1 MAPKTRN
8 VSRKRKERSPIV
20 EFPPEDAEELIDLTV
35 SKIVETAEEGESS
48 KHNEATAASTAI
60 EVYRLP
66 GALQTLD
73 DFRGVVTLE
82 ELSLLER
89 DEVYPYL
96 DLSHLEQDKGFVNI
110 SSALFSRGTRPGI
123 DVYPV
128 DLSDSGLKRFVDFPA
143 MGPCSRVVP
152 GSVIEKHFLDQ
163 LGCDCLKNSW
173 EKVKVWFDY
182 TGSTKR
188 NEGWN
193 IDELRYFAKSG
204 RDPALDKKCKLVMR
218 QALKTISRT
227 SHIYCSTTVA
237 FLAIAHV
244 DHELE
249 NMRPDW
255 HAWCANEI
263 RFRLRHS
270 KTDKHSKAKFREG
283 WQAIV
288 ELVTRDFLA
297 KQAARLQQQSSMLQ
311 LEYSSDAKNAFAET
325 KVVRDAERGELIAER
340 ERLRTELKE
349 AQSRE
354 EVLRQERWQ
363 AQEEAMQAEM
373 REGALRHKHEML
385 QREYS
390 SQKEEWEARN
400 QKLSEDI
407 SVLHEERLRI
417 TAREDNVQA
426 ELAQIRG
433 LLLQPR
439 ESSDVGDV
447 GELKKQLEE
456 KEEQLKRLAEADAK
470 VVKKLR
476 LAKKKGQSMEK
487 ELSKMPAGL
496 MVKAETKTLDILK
509 SGRKWEVS
517 LYPLVFD
524 CNDSLTG
531 WKEGVPPVPC
541 AFCRGMISPGTDL
554 RIPNCG
560 HSYHV
565 SCVCSCFG
573 VNFLVCW
580 EEQCSAS
587 IPLAW
592 VKEFCLVRELDLKA
606 LHERLLCSVDM
617 RSLPPSQFGDSDDL
631 QIVGIPTMRLQKK
644 KYLDS
649 LHQELSD
656 KTCAFIRSVKQGS
669 RLKLYPPPHRVTGT
683 QFRKWSQMEIGVKM
697 IEWTH
702 LWDYPSNK
710 CWIFSA
716 KCTPG
721 ETTCHNRAL
730 VTMAIDVPRGDD
742 ALQMLCKIN
751 MALCIRLRP

>member
-8 VSRKRKERSPIV
+8 VGRKRKKRSPIV
-20 EFPPEDAEELIDLTV
+20 EFPPEDADELIDLTV
-35 SKIVETAEEGESS
+35 SKIVEMAEEGESS
-48 KHNEATAASTAI
+48 KHNSAAAASTTI
-60 EVYRLP
+60 EVYRPP

-73 DFRGVVTLE
+73 DARGVVTLE

-96 DLSHLEQDKGFVNI
+96 DLSHLQHDKGFVNI
-110 SSALFSRGTRPGI
+110 SYALFSRGTRPGI
-123 DVYPV
+123 DVYTV
-128 DLSDSGLKRFVDFPA
+128 DLSDSGLKKLVDFPA

-163 LGCDCLKNSW
+163 LGCDCLKNSY
-173 EKVKVWFDY
+173 EGVKVWFDY
-182 TGSTKR
+182 TGGTKR

-193 IDELRYFAKSG
+193 IDELRYFANSL
-204 RDPALDKKCKLVMR
+204 LDKKCKLVMR
-218 QALKTISRT
+218 QALKTIGRT

-244 DHELE
+244 DPELE
-249 NMRPDW
+249 NLRPDW

-263 RFRLRHS
+263 RFCLRHS

-283 WQAIV
+283 WQAVV

-297 KQAARLQQQSSMLQ
+297 RQAARLQQQSQVLQ
-311 LEYSSDAKNAFAET
+311 LEYSSDAKNAFVET
-325 KVVRDAERGELIAER
+325 KVVWDAKRGELIAER
-340 ERLRTELKE
+340 ERLRTELEE

-354 EVLRQERWQ
+354 E
-363 AQEEAMQAEM
+363 
-373 REGALRHKHEML
+373 
-385 QREYS
+385 
-390 SQKEEWEARN
+390 KEEWEAKN

-417 TAREDNVQA
+417 TAREDNVLG
-426 ELAQIRG
+426 ELAQIRS

-456 KEEQLKRLAEADAK
+456 KEEQLKRLKEADAK
-470 VVKKLR
+470 VVKKLC

-496 MVKAETKTLDILK
+496 M
-509 SGRKWEVS
+509 
-517 LYPLVFD
+517 
-524 CNDSLTG
+524 
-531 WKEGVPPVPC
+531 
-541 AFCRGMISPGTDL
+541 
-554 RIPNCG
+554 
-560 HSYHV
+560 
-565 SCVCSCFG
+565 
-573 VNFLVCW
+573 
-580 EEQCSAS
+580 CSAS

-592 VKEFCLVRELDLKA
+592 VKEFALVHELNLKA
-606 LHERLLCSVDM
+606 LQERMLCSVDM

-656 KTCAFIRSVKQGS
+656 KTCAFIRSFKQGS

-683 QFRKWSQMEIGVKM
+683 QFRKWNQMENGVK
-697 IEWTH
+697 ISDWTY
-702 LWDYPSNK
+702 LL
-710 CWIFSA
+710 
-716 KCTPG
+716 
-721 ETTCHNRAL
+721 R
-730 VTMAIDVPRGDD
+730 
-742 ALQMLCKIN
+742 
-751 MALCIRLRP
+751 ALCIGFVGYAVGIGYS

>member
-20 EFPPEDAEELIDLTV
+20 EFPPEDVEELIDLTV
-35 SKIVETAEEGESS
+35 SKIVKTAEEGESS
-48 KHNEATAASTAI
+48 KYNEAAAASTVI
-60 EVYRLP
+60 EVYRPP
-66 GALQTLD
+66 GALQMLD

-89 DEVYPYL
+89 DEIYPYL
-96 DLSHLEQDKGFVNI
+96 GLSHLEQDKGFVNI

-128 DLSDSGLKRFVDFPA
+128 DLSDSGLKRFMDFPA

-163 LGCDCLKNSW
+163 LECDCLKNSW
-173 EKVKVWFDY
+173 EKVKIWFNY

-188 NEGWN
+188 NEWWN

-218 QALKTISRT
+218 QALKTIGRT

-244 DHELE
+244 DPELE

-283 WQAIV
+283 WQAVV

-297 KQAARLQQQSSMLQ
+297 KQAARLQQQSSVLQ

-325 KVVRDAERGELIAER
+325 KVVWDAERGELIAER
-340 ERLRTELKE
+340 ERLRTELEE

-354 EVLRQERWQ
+354 E
-363 AQEEAMQAEM
+363 
-373 REGALRHKHEML
+373 
-385 QREYS
+385 
-390 SQKEEWEARN
+390 
-400 QKLSEDI
+400 KLSEDI

-417 TAREDNVQA
+417 TTREDNVQA

-447 GELKKQLEE
+447 DELKKQLEE

-496 MVKAETKTLDILK
+496 M
-509 SGRKWEVS
+509 
-517 LYPLVFD
+517 
-524 CNDSLTG
+524 
-531 WKEGVPPVPC
+531 
-541 AFCRGMISPGTDL
+541 
-554 RIPNCG
+554 
-560 HSYHV
+560 
-565 SCVCSCFG
+565 
-573 VNFLVCW
+573 
-580 EEQCSAS
+580 
-587 IPLAW
+587 
-592 VKEFCLVRELDLKA
+592 
-606 LHERLLCSVDM
+606 
-617 RSLPPSQFGDSDDL
+617 
-631 QIVGIPTMRLQKK
+631 IVGIPTMRLQKK

-656 KTCAFIRSVKQGS
+656 KTCAFIRSIKQGS
-669 RLKLYPPPHRVTGT
+669 RLKLYPPPHRVTDT

-697 IEWTH
+697 IKWTH

-730 VTMAIDVPRGDD
+730 VTVAIDVPRGDD

-751 MALCIRLRP
+751 MALCIRLRPWDGIFLELFAQALLVTPWALDILNTLVEKQLVTVWRTGHIPLQVLQSKDSYKTGASYDALKPLWSVSKVWECDDSSHSRVMAPDTEADDSDHYCRPPPTLPPDLSLWLPTGAYKSSLPSSSDLPCTD

>member
-20 EFPPEDAEELIDLTV
+20 EFPPEDVEELIDLSV
-35 SKIVETAEEGESS
+35 SKIVETADEGESS
-48 KHNEATAASTAI
+48 KHNEVAAASTAI
-60 EVYRLP
+60 EVYRPP

-193 IDELRYFAKSG
+193 IDELMYFAKSG
-204 RDPALDKKCKLVMR
+204 RDPALDKKYKLVMR
-218 QALKTISRT
+218 QALKTIGRT

-244 DHELE
+244 DPELE

-270 KTDKHSKAKFREG
+270 KTDKHSKAKFREV
-283 WQAIV
+283 WHAVV

-297 KQAARLQQQSSMLQ
+297 KQAVRLQQQSSVLQ

-325 KVVRDAERGELIAER
+325 KVVWDAERGELVAER
-340 ERLRTELKE
+340 ERLRTELEE

-354 EVLRQERWQ
+354 E
-363 AQEEAMQAEM
+363 
-373 REGALRHKHEML
+373 
-385 QREYS
+385 
-390 SQKEEWEARN
+390 
-400 QKLSEDI
+400 
-407 SVLHEERLRI
+407 
-417 TAREDNVQA
+417 
-426 ELAQIRG
+426 
-433 LLLQPR
+433 
-439 ESSDVGDV
+439 
-447 GELKKQLEE
+447 
-456 KEEQLKRLAEADAK
+456 
-470 VVKKLR
+470 
-476 LAKKKGQSMEK
+476 
-487 ELSKMPAGL
+487 
-496 MVKAETKTLDILK
+496 
-509 SGRKWEVS
+509 
-517 LYPLVFD
+517 
-524 CNDSLTG
+524 
-531 WKEGVPPVPC
+531 
-541 AFCRGMISPGTDL
+541 
-554 RIPNCG
+554 
-560 HSYHV
+560 
-565 SCVCSCFG
+565 
-573 VNFLVCW
+573 
-580 EEQCSAS
+580 CSAS

-592 VKEFCLVRELDLKA
+592 VKEFYLVRELDLKA
-606 LHERLLCSVDM
+606 LHERLLCSMDM
-617 RSLPPSQFGDSDDL
+617 RSLSPSQFGDSDDL
-631 QIVGIPTMRLQKK
+631 HIVGIPTMRLQKK

-656 KTCAFIRSVKQGS
+656 KTCAFIRSIKQGS

-683 QFRKWSQMEIGVKM
+683 QFQKWSQMEIRVKM

-716 KCTPG
+716 KCTPC

-730 VTMAIDVPRGDD
+730 VTVAIDVPRGDN

-751 MALCIRLRP
+751 MALCIRLRPWDGIFLELFAHALLVTPWALDILNTLVEKQLVTVWRTGHIPLQVLQPKTPTRLALVMMP

>member
-8 VSRKRKERSPIV
+8 VGRKRKERSPIV
-20 EFPPEDAEELIDLTV
+20 EFPPEDAMELIDLIV

-48 KHNEATAASTAI
+48 KHNSVETAEEGKSSKHNSAAAASTTI
-60 EVYRLP
+60 EVYRPP
-66 GALQTLD
+66 GALQALVD
-73 DFRGVVTLE
+73 ARGVVTLE

-96 DLSHLEQDKGFVNI
+96 DLSHLQHDKGFVNI
-110 SSALFSRGTRPGI
+110 SFALFSRGTRPGI
-123 DVYPV
+123 DVYTV
-128 DLSDSGLKRFVDFPA
+128 DLSDSGLKKLVDFPA

-163 LGCDCLKNSW
+163 LG
-173 EKVKVWFDY
+173 
-182 TGSTKR
+182 
-188 NEGWN
+188 
-193 IDELRYFAKSG
+193 
-204 RDPALDKKCKLVMR
+204 
-218 QALKTISRT
+218 
-227 SHIYCSTTVA
+227 TTVA

-244 DHELE
+244 DPELD
-249 NMRPDW
+249 NLRPDW

-283 WQAIV
+283 WEAVV

-297 KQAARLQQQSSMLQ
+297 RQAARLQQQSQVLQ

-325 KVVRDAERGELIAER
+325 KVVWDAERGELIAER
-340 ERLRTELKE
+340 ERLRTELEE

-354 EVLRQERWQ
+354 E
-363 AQEEAMQAEM
+363 
-373 REGALRHKHEML
+373 
-385 QREYS
+385 
-390 SQKEEWEARN
+390 KEEWEARN

-417 TAREDNVQA
+417 TTKEDNVQG
-426 ELAQIRG
+426 ELAQIRS
-433 LLLQPR
+433 LLQQPR

-456 KEEQLKRLAEADAK
+456 KEEQLERLKEADAK

-496 MVKAETKTLDILK
+496 M
-509 SGRKWEVS
+509 
-517 LYPLVFD
+517 
-524 CNDSLTG
+524 
-531 WKEGVPPVPC
+531 
-541 AFCRGMISPGTDL
+541 
-554 RIPNCG
+554 
-560 HSYHV
+560 
-565 SCVCSCFG
+565 
-573 VNFLVCW
+573 
-580 EEQCSAS
+580 CSAS

-592 VKEFCLVRELDLKA
+592 VKEFALVRELNLKA
-606 LHERLLCSVDM
+606 LQERMLCSVDM

-656 KTCAFIRSVKQGS
+656 KICAFIRSFKQGS

-683 QFRKWSQMEIGVKM
+683 QFKKWSHMENGVK
-697 IEWTH
+697 ISDWTY
-702 LWDYPSNK
+702 LWDYPSDK

-716 KCTPG
+716 KGTRG

-730 VTMAIDVPRGDD
+730 VTVAIDVPRGDD

-751 MALCIRLRP
+751 MALCIRLRPWDEHLDHFPQALLVIPWALDILNTLVEKQLVTVWRT

>member
-20 EFPPEDAEELIDLTV
+20 ECPLEDAEELIDLTV

-48 KHNEATAASTAI
+48 KHNEAAAASTAI
-60 EVYRLP
+60 EVNRPP

-110 SSALFSRGTRPGI
+110 SFVLFSRGTRPGI

-173 EKVKVWFDY
+173 EKVKVWSDY

-188 NEGWN
+188 NERWN

-218 QALKTISRT
+218 QALKTISGT
-227 SHIYCSTTVA
+227 SHIYCSTTVV

-244 DHELE
+244 DPELE

-270 KTDKHSKAKFREG
+270 KTDKHNKAKFREG
-283 WQAIV
+283 WQAVV

-297 KQAARLQQQSSMLQ
+297 KQAARLQQQSSVLQ
-311 LEYSSDAKNAFAET
+311 LEYSSNAKNAFAET
-325 KVVRDAERGELIAER
+325 KVVWDAERGELIAER
-340 ERLRTELKE
+340 ERLRTELEE

-354 EVLRQERWQ
+354 E
-363 AQEEAMQAEM
+363 
-373 REGALRHKHEML
+373 
-385 QREYS
+385 
-390 SQKEEWEARN
+390 KEEWEARN

-417 TAREDNVQA
+417 TARED
-426 ELAQIRG
+426 
-433 LLLQPR
+433 
-439 ESSDVGDV
+439 SSCGDV

-517 LYPLVFD
+517 LYPHVFD

-554 RIPNCG
+554 RIPDCG

-656 KTCAFIRSVKQGS
+656 KTCAFIRSIKQGS

-730 VTMAIDVPRGDD
+730 VTVAIDVPRGDD

-751 MALCIRLRP
+751 MALCIRLRPWDGIFLELFAQALLVTPWALDILNTLVEKQLVTVWRT

>member
-8 VSRKRKERSPIV
+8 VGRKRKKRSPIV
-20 EFPPEDAEELIDLTV
+20 EFPPEDAMELIDLTV

-48 KHNEATAASTAI
+48 KHNSVEMAEEGESSKHNSAAAASTSI
-60 EVYRLP
+60 EVYRPP

-73 DFRGVVTLE
+73 DARGVVTLE

-96 DLSHLEQDKGFVNI
+96 DLSHLQHDKGFVNM
-110 SSALFSRGTRPGI
+110 SSVLFSRGTRPGI
-123 DVYPV
+123 DVYTV
-128 DLSDSGLKRFVDFPA
+128 DLSDSGLKKLVDFPA

-163 LGCDCLKNSW
+163 LGCDCLKNSY
-173 EKVKVWFDY
+173 EGVKVWFDY
-182 TGSTKR
+182 TGGTKR

-193 IDELRYFAKSG
+193 IDELRYFAKFG

-218 QALKTISRT
+218 QALKTIGRT

-244 DHELE
+244 DPELE
-249 NMRPDW
+249 NLRPDW

-263 RFRLRHS
+263 HFRLRHS

-283 WQAIV
+283 WQAVV

-297 KQAARLQQQSSMLQ
+297 RQAARLQQQSQVLQ

-325 KVVRDAERGELIAER
+325 KVVWDAERGELIAER
-340 ERLRTELKE
+340 ERLRTELEE
-349 AQSRE
+349 AQSRD

-373 REGALRHKHEML
+373 REGALRDKHEKL

-407 SVLHEERLRI
+407 SVLHKERLRI
-417 TAREDNVQA
+417 TAIEDNVQG
-426 ELAQIRG
+426 ELAQIRS

-456 KEEQLKRLAEADAK
+456 KEEQLKRLKEADAK

-476 LAKKKGQSMEK
+476 LAKKKGQSMEQ

-496 MVKAETKTLDILK
+496 IVKAETKTLDILK
-509 SGRKWEVS
+509 SGRKWE
-517 LYPLVFD
+517 
-524 CNDSLTG
+524 
-531 WKEGVPPVPC
+531 
-541 AFCRGMISPGTDL
+541 
-554 RIPNCG
+554 
-560 HSYHV
+560 
-565 SCVCSCFG
+565 
-573 VNFLVCW
+573 
-580 EEQCSAS
+580 
-587 IPLAW
+587 
-592 VKEFCLVRELDLKA
+592 
-606 LHERLLCSVDM
+606 
-617 RSLPPSQFGDSDDL
+617 
-631 QIVGIPTMRLQKK
+631 IVGIPTMRLQKK

-656 KTCAFIRSVKQGS
+656 KTCAFIRSFKQD
-669 RLKLYPPPHRVTGT
+669 
-683 QFRKWSQMEIGVKM
+683 
-697 IEWTH
+697 WTY

-716 KCTPG
+716 KGTRG

-730 VTMAIDVPRGDD
+730 VTVAIDVPRGDD

-751 MALCIRLRP
+751 MALCIRLRPWDGIFLEHFAQALLVMPWALDILNTLVEKQLMTVWRTGHIPLQVLQSKDSYKTDASYDSLKPLWSVSKVWECDDPSHSRVITPDT

>member
-8 VSRKRKERSPIV
+8 VGRKRKERSPIV

-48 KHNEATAASTAI
+48 KHNEAAAASTAI
-60 EVYRLP
+60 EVYRPP

-218 QALKTISRT
+218 QALKTIGRT

-244 DHELE
+244 DPELE

-283 WQAIV
+283 WQAVV

-297 KQAARLQQQSSMLQ
+297 KQAARLQQQSSVLQ

-325 KVVRDAERGELIAER
+325 KVVWDAERGELIAER
-340 ERLRTELKE
+340 ERLRTELEE

-373 REGALRHKHEML
+373 REGALRDKHEKL

-400 QKLSEDI
+400 QRLSEDI

-417 TAREDNVQA
+417 TAREDNVQG
-426 ELAQIRG
+426 ELAQIRN
-433 LLLQPR
+433 LLQEPR
-439 ESSDVGDV
+439 ESSDVGGV
-447 GELKKQLEE
+447 AELKKQLEE
-456 KEEQLKRLAEADAK
+456 KEEQLKRLKEADAK

-496 MVKAETKTLDILK
+496 M
-509 SGRKWEVS
+509 
-517 LYPLVFD
+517 
-524 CNDSLTG
+524 
-531 WKEGVPPVPC
+531 
-541 AFCRGMISPGTDL
+541 
-554 RIPNCG
+554 
-560 HSYHV
+560 
-565 SCVCSCFG
+565 
-573 VNFLVCW
+573 
-580 EEQCSAS
+580 CSAS
-587 IPLAW
+587 IPLDW
-592 VKEFCLVRELDLKA
+592 VKEFALVRELNPEA

-617 RSLPPSQFGDSDDL
+617 RSLPPSQFEDSDDL

-656 KTCAFIRSVKQGS
+656 KTCAFIRSIKQGS

-683 QFRKWSQMEIGVKM
+683 QFRKWSQMENGVKM
-697 IEWTH
+697 IDWTY

-716 KCTPG
+716 KGTRG

-730 VTMAIDVPRGDD
+730 VTVAIDVPRGDD

-751 MALCIRLRP
+751 MVLCIRLRPWDGIFLEHFAQALLVTPWALDILNTLVEKQLVTVWRT

>member
-1 MAPKTRN
+1 M
-8 VSRKRKERSPIV
+8 
-20 EFPPEDAEELIDLTV
+20 
-35 SKIVETAEEGESS
+35 
-48 KHNEATAASTAI
+48 
-60 EVYRLP
+60 
-66 GALQTLD
+66 LD
-73 DFRGVVTLE
+73 DARVVVTLE

-96 DLSHLEQDKGFVNI
+96 DLSHLQHDKGFVNI
-110 SSALFSRGTRPGI
+110 RSALFSRGTRPGI
-123 DVYPV
+123 DVSTV
-128 DLSDSGLKRFVDFPA
+128 DLSDNGLKKLVDFPA
-143 MGPCSRVVP
+143 M
-152 GSVIEKHFLDQ
+152 
-163 LGCDCLKNSW
+163 
-173 EKVKVWFDY
+173 
-182 TGSTKR
+182 
-188 NEGWN
+188 GWN

-218 QALKTISRT
+218 QALKTIGRT
-227 SHIYCSTTVA
+227 SHIYCSTTVK

-244 DHELE
+244 DPELE
-249 NMRPDW
+249 NLRPDW

-283 WQAIV
+283 WQAVV

-297 KQAARLQQQSSMLQ
+297 RQAARLQQQSQVLQ

-325 KVVRDAERGELIAER
+325 KVVWDAEKDELIAER
-340 ERLRTELKE
+340 ERLRTELEE

-354 EVLRQERWQ
+354 EVLRQEQWQ

-373 REGALRHKHEML
+373 REGALRDKHEKL

-417 TAREDNVQA
+417 TAREDNVQG
-426 ELAQIRG
+426 ELAQIRD
-433 LLLQPR
+433 LLQQPR
-439 ESSDVGDV
+439 KSSDVGDV

-456 KEEQLKRLAEADAK
+456 KEEQLKRLKEADAK
-470 VVKKLR
+470 IVKKLR

-509 SGRKWEVS
+509 SGRKWVVS
-517 LYPLVFD
+517 L
-524 CNDSLTG
+524 
-531 WKEGVPPVPC
+531 
-541 AFCRGMISPGTDL
+541 MISPGTDL
-554 RIPNCG
+554 RISDCG

-573 VNFLVCW
+573 VNFLLCW

-592 VKEFCLVRELDLKA
+592 VKEFALVRELNLKV
-606 LHERLLCSVDM
+606 LHERMLCSVDM
-617 RSLPPSQFGDSDDL
+617 RSLPPSQFGDLDDL

-656 KTCAFIRSVKQGS
+656 KTYAFIRSFKQGS
-669 RLKLYPPPHRVTGT
+669 RLTLYHPPHRVTGT
-683 QFRKWSQMEIGVKM
+683 QFKKWSHMEKGVK
-697 IEWTH
+697 ISDWTY
-702 LWDYPSNK
+702 LWDYPSDK
-710 CWIFSA
+710 CWIFLA
-716 KCTPG
+716 KGTRG

-730 VTMAIDVPRGDD
+730 VLQSKDFYKTDASYD
-742 ALQMLCKIN
+742 ALKSLWSVSKVWECDDPSHNRVITPDTE
-751 MALCIRLRP
+751 ADDSDHYCRPPPTLPPDLSLWLATGAYSSSLPSSSGL

>member
-48 KHNEATAASTAI
+48 KHSEAAAASTTI
-60 EVYRLP
+60 EVYRPP
-66 GALQTLD
+66 GALQTLH

-110 SSALFSRGTRPGI
+110 SSAFFSRGTCPGI

-163 LGCDCLKNSW
+163 LG
-173 EKVKVWFDY
+173 
-182 TGSTKR
+182 
-188 NEGWN
+188 
-193 IDELRYFAKSG
+193 YFAKSG

-218 QALKTISRT
+218 QALKTIGQT
-227 SHIYCSTTVA
+227 SYIYCSTTVA

-244 DHELE
+244 DPELE

-283 WQAIV
+283 WQAVV

-297 KQAARLQQQSSMLQ
+297 KQAARLQQQSSVLQ
-311 LEYSSDAKNAFAET
+311 LEYSSDAKNVFAET
-325 KVVRDAERGELIAER
+325 KVVWDAERGELIAER
-340 ERLRTELKE
+340 ERLRTELEE

-354 EVLRQERWQ
+354 E
-363 AQEEAMQAEM
+363 
-373 REGALRHKHEML
+373 
-385 QREYS
+385 
-390 SQKEEWEARN
+390 KEEWEARN

-496 MVKAETKTLDILK
+496 M
-509 SGRKWEVS
+509 
-517 LYPLVFD
+517 
-524 CNDSLTG
+524 
-531 WKEGVPPVPC
+531 
-541 AFCRGMISPGTDL
+541 
-554 RIPNCG
+554 
-560 HSYHV
+560 
-565 SCVCSCFG
+565 
-573 VNFLVCW
+573 
-580 EEQCSAS
+580 
-587 IPLAW
+587 
-592 VKEFCLVRELDLKA
+592 
-606 LHERLLCSVDM
+606 
-617 RSLPPSQFGDSDDL
+617 
-631 QIVGIPTMRLQKK
+631 IVGIPTMRLQKK

-656 KTCAFIRSVKQGS
+656 KTCAFIRSIKQGS

-710 CWIFSA
+710 CWIFLA

-721 ETTCHNRAL
+721 ETTCHNRVL
-730 VTMAIDVPRGDD
+730 VTVAIDVPRGDD

-751 MALCIRLRP
+751 MALCIQLRPWDGIFLELFAQALLVTPWALDILNTLVEKQLVTVWRT